1 MAAGQVIRSER
12 TGGWGHSSNA
22 SINEL
27 REWMA
32 GGRGKV
38 VLGSQQDREGQD
50 PNPVWVTLQKHECC
64 QEGTWFCVFTG
75 TKDLSAFLIDLR
87 LKAEEKG
94 VGIRDEA
101 ATEPSCT
108 PSHQEGRTRSHVEP
122 ESGSCAV

>member
-1 MAAGQVIRSER
+1 MS
-12 TGGWGHSSNA
+12 
-22 SINEL
+22 
-27 REWMA
+27 
-32 GGRGKV
+32 V
-38 VLGSQQDREGQD
+38 VRKGLGF
-50 PNPVWVTLQKHECC
+50 V
-64 QEGTWFCVFTG
+64 FFTG

-108 PSHQEGRTRSHVEP
+108 QSHQEGRTRSHVEP